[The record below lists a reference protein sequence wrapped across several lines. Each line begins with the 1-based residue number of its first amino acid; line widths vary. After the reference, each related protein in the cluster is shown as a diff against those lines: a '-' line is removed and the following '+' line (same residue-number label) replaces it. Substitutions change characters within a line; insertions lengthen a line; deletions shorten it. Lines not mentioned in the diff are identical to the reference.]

1 MKQSY
6 ITKLLIVLMSMACIK
21 ALAYD
26 FMDNGFC
33 FNIVSIGDKTCEVTK
48 SDKHGDLVIPAEAHY
63 QGHTL
68 KVVRVGDEA
77 FYNCSDITSLT
88 IEEGVEEIGI
98 KSFGFCKGITKVVV
112 PNSLKIVGT
121 GAFAGCSN
129 VERIEIKSLET
140 WCQIEYGGTFIIVD
154 YNKGDVTQYAS
165 SMGGSSDKAK
175 LYLNNQLITK
185 VQIPTSISEI
195 KAKTFFNLQQ
205 IKHVTL
211 HSNVTKIGL
220 QAFYQCKNL
229 ETINLPPSIVNIDA
243 QAFDNC
249 VSLKAI
255 DIPTGCKEIG
265 DYAFRNCELIS
276 DVQLHDGLEK
286 LGNGTFQNCTS
297 LKEVVVPSTINE
309 LPFKVFDHC
318 YLNKVVLSPSES
330 SIYLGKNSLG
340 GTTSIEIHRPFSMF
354 CTMGYPRDAPFYNS
368 YYQDSGRDYYEYSN
382 YRLREIVIGK
392 EVQTIHNGSF
402 FWDEPISVIF
412 ENSDIPLTLGY
423 KYTYNYGYGDDRTPL
438 FGKKIEALYLGRI
451 LNRNYSALYESNELF
466 GECFTFKSITIG
478 NQLDNDDISFLKLSK
493 YKELEDLTI
502 GGKISSIPDMLSCIK
517 LDKIVDNGTNPP
529 TAIGFANKTYL
540 DCKLYVPFG
549 CKEKYMNADV
559 WKNFWNILEIGEGSG
574 GINPDQPY
582 TKKCQ
587 KPIISY
593 TDGRLTFSCDT
604 EGAKCI
610 SEIKDV
616 DIKKYYDHTINLKA
630 TYEISVYAILEGY
643 SNSDIATATLVW
655 TDATFT
661 TKGKSVAKNMKIR
674 PLLIQSDNGIVNIQG
689 LENGT
694 EATIYNI
701 SGQLI
706 GSANTSNNTTS
717 ISTLLKPGEEAI
729 LKVGNRSINLIM
741 R

>member
-1 MKQSY
+1 MIMK
-6 ITKLLIVLMSMACIK
+6 TKKIFYLFTMLMSMACIK
-21 ALAYD
+21 ASAYD
-26 FMDNGFC
+26 FEDNGFC
-33 FNIVSIGDKTCEVTK
+33 FNILSIGDKTCEVTK

-63 QGHTL
+63 QGRTL
-68 KVVRVGDEA
+68 KVVRIGVEA

-88 IEEGVEEIGI
+88 IEEGVEEIGV

-175 LYLNNQLITK
+175 LYLNNQLITE

-205 IKHVTL
+205 IKRVIL
-211 HSNVTKIGL
+211 HPNVTKIGL

-229 ETINLPPSIVNIDA
+229 ETINLPSSIVNIDA

-265 DYAFRNCELIS
+265 DYAFRNCKLIS
-276 DVQLHDGLEK
+276 DVQLNEGLEK
-286 LGNGTFQNCTS
+286 LGNGTFQNCTA
-297 LKEVVVPSTINE
+297 LQEIIIPSTINE
-309 LPFKVFDHC
+309 LPFRAFDHC

-354 CTMGYPRDAPFYNS
+354 CTTGYPDKAPFYNN
-368 YYQDSGRDYYEYSN
+368 YYQDSGSNFYEYSN
-382 YRLREIVIGK
+382 YKLKEIVIGK
-392 EVQTIHNGSF
+392 EVTSIPNGSF

-412 ENSDIPLTLGY
+412 ENSDIPLMLGY
-423 KYTYNYGYGDDRTPL
+423 QYTYNYGYGDDRTPL
-438 FGKKIEALYLGRI
+438 FGKKIEVLYLGRV
-451 LNRNYSALYESNELF
+451 LNRNYSALVKSNELF

-478 NQLDNDDISFLKLSK
+478 NQLDNDDISFLRLSE
-493 YKELEDLTI
+493 YKELEELTI
-502 GGKISSIPDMLSCIK
+502 GGKISSIPDMSSCVK
-517 LDKIVDNGTNPP
+517 LEKIVVHGTVPP
-529 TAIGFANKTYL
+529 NAIGFANKTYL

-559 WKNFWNILEIGEGSG
+559 WKNFWNIYEMDYDPT
-574 GINPDQPY
+574 GINNIKTENPSQSETYY
-582 TKKCQ
+582 TIEGKKMISLQ
-587 KPIISY
+587 KGVYIVKKS
-593 TDGRLTFSCDT
+593 DGT
-604 EGAKCI
+604 
-610 SEIKDV
+610 V
-616 DIKKYYDHTINLKA
+616 KK
-630 TYEISVYAILEGY
+630 VY
-643 SNSDIATATLVW
+643 V
-655 TDATFT
+655 
-661 TKGKSVAKNMKIR
+661 K
-674 PLLIQSDNGIVNIQG
+674 
-689 LENGT
+689 
-694 EATIYNI
+694 
-701 SGQLI
+701 
-706 GSANTSNNTTS
+706 
-717 ISTLLKPGEEAI
+717 
-729 LKVGNRSINLIM
+729 
-741 R
+741 